1 MMKQLNKENGY
12 ALIVVMLLVVLILGF
27 FATFL
32 VGSLNHVSQEKT
44 IDTSNQSVAAAEMG
58 VLYYTASFEKEL
70 ELELLEIQKEVNE
83 RLEVLKQCNTCNFEE
98 DLKKLNMEKKEDFK
112 NAVVQKVMGLNL
124 PEEAEDDLKRV
135 ISVDGDM
142 AYTIE
147 SANAEVTLDNKKIRV
162 DLQLEGRANQGETG
176 SEKIL
181 DVFFNIAIPDSFLT
195 KSTQIIYDDIYKN
208 PPKMTCTEFLNSKK
222 YLGEGIVPYYECTLG
237 DTKKLATL
245 LSDIKAYP
253 HNLNPKDFLVYTDKY
268 LTNVCDPN
276 GNSKKEENSNC
287 NSKDFEGISI
297 MVYGDE
303 DTVTKNMNGLEDIKI
318 YIDGQLSVKNLN
330 NTSNAVLVLKEL
342 VVDNNSQN
350 IENSTIVILGL
361 DEAAKLAELK
371 VDNNITLKT
380 NSKFCLDADRI
391 IQSDIKTF
399 ESKININEGSS
410 LYYYT
415 SPSSNKNYFLTNP
428 RAKKITDY
436 SEFLSLCNVS
446 VNGSPIANDIDP
458 GFDFEV
464 EY

>member
-1 MMKQLNKENGY
+1 MNHFNNERGY
-12 ALIVVMLLVVLILGF
+12 ALVIVMLLVVLFLGF

-32 VGSLNHVSQEKT
+32 AGSLNHVTQERT
-44 IDTSNQSVAAAEMG
+44 VDTSNQSVAAAEMG
-58 VLYYTASFEKEL
+58 VLYYTANFEKEL
-70 ELELLEIQKEVNE
+70 ELELLEIQQEVNE
-83 RLEVLKQCNTCNFEE
+83 RLEILKKCKTCNFEE
-98 DLKKLNMEKKEDFK
+98 DLKKLNIEKKEEYK
-112 NAVVQKVMGLNL
+112 NAVVQKVMDLNL
-124 PEEAEDDLKRV
+124 PEGAEDNFKRE
-135 ISVDGDM
+135 ISVDGDT

-147 SANAEVTLDNKKIRV
+147 SASAEIASDNTKIRV
-162 DLQLEGRANQGETG
+162 ELQLEGIAKQGDAE

-181 DVFFNIAIPDSFLT
+181 DVFFNIIVPDSFLT
-195 KSTQIIYDDIYKN
+195 KSTQIIYDDIYKT
-208 PPKMTCTEFLNSKK
+208 PPTISCAEFLNTKK

-237 DTKKLATL
+237 DNKKLAGL
-245 LSDIKAYP
+245 LVEIKAHP
-253 HNLNPKDFLVYTDKY
+253 HNLNPQDFLVYTDKY
-268 LTNVCDPN
+268 LENVCDPN
-276 GNSKKEENSNC
+276 GNSKKEENANC

-297 MVYGDE
+297 MVYGEE

-350 IENSTIVILGL
+350 IENSTIVVLGL
-361 DEAAKLAELK
+361 DEASSLAELK

-380 NSKFCLDADRI
+380 NAKFCLDADRI

-399 ESKININEGSS
+399 ESKININEGSW

-415 SPSSNKNYFLTNP
+415 SPSSNKGHFLTNP

-446 VNGSPIANDIDP
+446 VNGSPTANDIDP

>member
-1 MMKQLNKENGY
+1 MKHLNNERGY
-12 ALIVVMLLVVLILGF
+12 ALVIVMLLVVLFLGF

-32 VGSLNHVSQEKT
+32 AGSLNHVSQERT
-44 IDTSNQSVAAAEMG
+44 VDTSNQSVAAAEMG

-83 RLEVLKQCNTCNFEE
+83 RLEILKQCDTCNFEG
-98 DLKKLNMEKKEDFK
+98 DLKKLNIEKKEDFK
-112 NAVVQKVMGLNL
+112 NAVVQKVMDLNL
-124 PEEAEDDLKRV
+124 PEEAEDDFKRV
-135 ISVDGDM
+135 ISVDGGTS
-142 AYTIE
+142 YTIE
-147 SANAEVTLDNKKIRV
+147 SATAEVASDNTKIRV
-162 DLQLEGRANQGETG
+162 DLQLEGIAKQGETK
-176 SEKIL
+176 SQKIL
-181 DVFFNIAIPDSFLT
+181 DVFFNILVPDSFLT

-208 PPKMTCTEFLNSKK
+208 PPTISCTEFLSAKK
-222 YLGEGIVPYYECTLG
+222 YLEEGIVPYYECTLG
-237 DTKKLATL
+237 NDKKLADL
-245 LSDIKAYP
+245 LTDIKAYP
-253 HNLNPKDFLVYTDKY
+253 HNLNPQDFLVYTDEY
-268 LTNVCDPN
+268 LENVCDPN
-276 GNSKKEENSNC
+276 GNSKKEENANC

-297 MVYGDE
+297 MVYGEE

-350 IENSTIVILGL
+350 IENSTIVVLGL
-361 DEAAKLAELK
+361 DDASSLAELK

-380 NSKFCLDADRI
+380 NAKFCLDADRI

-399 ESKININEGSS
+399 ESKININDGSW

-415 SPSSNKNYFLTNP
+415 SPSSDKKYFLTNP
-428 RAKKITDY
+428 RAEKITDY
-436 SEFLSLCNVS
+436 SKFLSLCNVS